1 MKVKTSI
8 RTIIYTTALVGV
20 LTFFAAPA
28 HAGLPEKKAKK
39 AVEAYAE
46 LVYESYEDSLKSAL
60 KLQKAIDAFLENP
73 SEETHKAAKQA
84 WLDARV
90 PYGQTEA
97 FRFYE
102 GPIDF
107 VDEKNGKEGP
117 EGRLNS
123 WPLNEAYVDYVSGN
137 DKAGI
142 INSSTAPITKESIT
156 EANQQKDEADVST
169 GYHAIEFL
177 LWGQD
182 MSKETAGT
190 RSYTDYLPGKEN
202 NDRRRAYLKAVT
214 ALLVDDLAFLES
226 EWEDDNDD
234 GYGAKFKAMPVKES
248 IGKILTGITT
258 LSGFELASE
267 RMSVALKSGDQ
278 EDEHSCFSDN
288 THVDFIENAHG
299 IENVYAVISDVIEE
313 EDEDL
318 DEKIKAQIAETK
330 KRIAAIPHPIDAN
343 VLATPEGS
351 DGRKAMLAA
360 IESLQA
366 QTKLFQ
372 QAGEKL
378 GVEAK
383 IVE

>member
-8 RTIIYTTALVGV
+8 RTLIYTTAMVGV
-20 LTFFAAPA
+20 LTFSAST

-46 LVYESYEDSLKSAL
+46 LVYESYEDSLKSAVKL
-60 KLQKAIDAFLENP
+60 KKAVDTFLENP

-84 WLDARV
+84 WLEARI

-107 VDEKNGKEGP
+107 VDEKTGKEGP

-123 WPLNEAYVDYVSGN
+123 WPLNEAYIDYVSGN

-142 INSSTAPITKESIT
+142 INNSTAPITKESLT
-156 EANQQKDEADVST
+156 ESNQQKDEADVST

-190 RSYTDYLPGKEN
+190 RVYTDYLPGKDN

-214 ALLVDDLAFLES
+214 ELLVDDLAFLES
-226 EWEDDNDD
+226 QWEDDNTD
-234 GYGAKFKAMPVKES
+234 GYGAKFKALPVSES

-267 RMSVALKSGDQ
+267 RMSVPLKSGDQ

-288 THVDFIENAHG
+288 THIDFIENAHG
-299 IENVYAVISDVIEE
+299 IEKVYAVISDVVEE
-313 EDEDL
+313 EDDDL
-318 DEKIKAQIAETK
+318 DEKIKEQIAETK

-351 DGRKAMLAA
+351 DGRKAMQAA

-383 IVE
+383 IVQ